1 MFFADLKRKF
11 NFTLKTMFTNIFLNI
26 KLLLKKEKLKIILFF
41 ISNYANFE
49 QIYIFLTKMHKLNKR
64 KIKFQHQTI
73 SFLTTFKYIY
83 FA

>member
-11 NFTLKTMFTNIFLNI
+11 NFTLKIMFTNIFLNI
-26 KLLLKKEKLKIILFF
+26 KLLLKKEKLKMILFF
-41 ISNYANFE
+41 ISNYAHFA